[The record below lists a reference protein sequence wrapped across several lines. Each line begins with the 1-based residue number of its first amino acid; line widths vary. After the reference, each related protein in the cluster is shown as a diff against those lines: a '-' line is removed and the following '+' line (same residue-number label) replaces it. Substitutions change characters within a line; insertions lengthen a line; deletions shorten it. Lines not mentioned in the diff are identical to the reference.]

1 MKRVLFYAILA
12 TMFCCVAC
20 DTSEKPESI
29 NPNPEHTGI
38 AKDSSILHQ
47 LFETDSLTLKDVDY
61 GALHLVYY
69 GRPLSGEEFQQAL
82 ADLNDDEYTGK
93 LRVVDWCTYSTL
105 HDLDIVSSQQFG
117 DIKAGESIASKVMY
131 VSYTIAPYIASGYK
145 EVGNWT
151 AELLESY
158 YYFEPGESTIFNET
172 TNWELYTPIVK
183 PLNEVKPEDTFLVP
197 DWVTSLKF
205 IEIPDIKEH
214 TFTLTATT
222 EKGEKISASVD
233 YIFE

>member
-12 TMFCCVAC
+12 TMCCSVAC

-29 NPNPEHTGI
+29 KPNSEHSGI

-47 LFETDSLTLKDVDY
+47 LFETDSIRFSEVGLDRMQ
-61 GALHLVYY
+61 LV
-69 GRPLSGEEFQQAL
+69 LSGRQLRSEELQQAFD
-82 ADLNDDEYTGK
+82 DLNDNKYEGK
-93 LRVVDWCTYSTL
+93 KRVVDFCSYATL
-105 HDLDIVSSQQFG
+105 HDLDLVSNQQFG

-151 AELLESY
+151 AELLASY
-158 YYFEPGESTIFNET
+158 YYFKPGESTNFYET

-197 DWVTSLKF
+197 EWVTSLKF

-233 YIFE
+233 FVFE

>member
-20 DTSEKPESI
+20 DDNKPELK
-29 NPNPEHTGI
+29 PAPEDTGI
-38 AKDSSILHQ
+38 AIDNSILHE
-47 LFETDSLTLKDVDY
+47 LFETDSLVLNDAGCDDRVQ
-61 GALHLVYY
+61 LVFY
-69 GRPLSGEEFQQAL
+69 GRQLRGEELQQAFD
-82 ADLNDDEYTGK
+82 DLNDNKYEGK
-93 LRVVDWCTYSTL
+93 KRVADFCSYATL
-105 HDLDIVSSQQFG
+105 HDLDLVSNQQFG

-145 EVGNWT
+145 EVGVWT
-151 AELLESY
+151 EELLASY
-158 YYFEPGESTIFNET
+158 YYFESGDSMFFFRAHNH
-172 TNWELYTPIVK
+172 ELYTPIVK

-197 DWVTSLKF
+197 GWVTSLNF

-233 YIFE
+233 FVFE